1 MTPSRTT
8 RIDDAVGNIQS
19 GRTYVLTGGVGSG
32 KTECALRFADAGLR
46 KGECVAMVVHA
57 TGAELSAQ
65 AKYLGVDLKRPL
77 AEERLV
83 VLRYRL
89 DFAKRLAHSGAA
101 EDPLRDLRRLLL
113 EHRPHRMVIDTFAP
127 MLDDGSASPVPAA
140 SLAELL
146 ALSRC
151 TALLTYPSELGASY
165 DRRLE
170 PLLQRTAGVF
180 RLVRENRG
188 VPRLEVVTLRD
199 RSTALPEPL
208 DAMIGVLYHGRL
220 APLEIR

>member
-1 MTPSRTT
+1 MTPSRKT
-8 RIDDAVGNIQS
+8 RIDDAVDKPQF
-19 GRTYVLTGGVGSG
+19 GRSYVLTGGAGSG
-32 KTECALRFADAGLR
+32 KTECGLRFAEAGLR

-57 TGAELSAQ
+57 TGAQLSAQ
-65 AKYLGVDLKRPL
+65 AEYLGIDLVRPVT
-77 AEERLV
+77 EERLLI
-83 VLRYRL
+83 LRYRP
-89 DFAKRLAHSGAA
+89 DFAKRLARSGAA
-101 EDPLRDLRRLLL
+101 EEPLQDLRRLLL

-127 MLDDGSASPVPAA
+127 ILDDGSASPVPAE

-151 TALLTYPSELGASY
+151 TALLTYSSELGASY

-180 RLVRENRG
+180 RLVRDNRG
-188 VPRLEVVTLRD
+188 APRLEVVTLRD

-208 DAMIGVLYHGRL
+208 DAMTGALYQGRF

>member
-1 MTPSRTT
+1 MTRSRTT
-8 RIDDAVGNIQS
+8 RIDDAVDNIQS
-19 GRTYVLTGGVGSG
+19 GRHYVLTGGAGSG
-32 KTECALRFADAGLR
+32 KTECALRFAEAGLR

-57 TGAELSAQ
+57 TGAELSAH
-65 AKYLGVDLKRPL
+65 AHYLGIDLARPL
-77 AEERLV
+77 AEERLLI
-83 VLRYRL
+83 LRYRP

-101 EDPLRDLRRLLL
+101 EEPLQDLRRLLL

-127 MLDDGSASPVPAA
+127 ILDDGSASPVPAE

-151 TALLTYPSELGASY
+151 TALLTYPSELGANY

-180 RLVRENRG
+180 RLVRDDRQA
-188 VPRLEVVTLRD
+188 PRLEIVTLRD

-208 DAMIGVLYHGRL
+208 HAMTGALYHDRF